1 MLEEQLNPSVV
12 NGSMSGTISPG
23 AGLAVGAAQSAVGL
37 VSQIIQNIWNKKMW
51 NEQNEYNSPVQ
62 QKQRLLDAG
71 LNPALMYGN
80 GASTGN
86 ASSAPKM
93 ELNPGSILDG
103 LQLASLASQI
113 RTNNVHNTLYS
124 AQARKTMAEANYLE
138 SSMEDRLAGVK
149 LTNEGRDIA
158 NIYKSL
164 QADNQRFVNDKQAEV
179 FAQNMS
185 NLQQT
190 ILLKIAQTAN
200 TSARTEQID
209 RFLNEQF
216 PEMVRLVSASADFA
230 EARAQMQQFLAKNQG
245 LSYFSDLIEGY
256 LGTIFQGVGT
266 FSKVPGLFG
275 GSSTPVKN
283 NYIDIDTGELLNP

>member
-1 MLEEQLNPSVV
+1 MPDELLNPSVATATLP
-12 NGSMSGTISPG
+12 GTMSAG
-23 AGLAVGAAQSAVGL
+23 AGIAAGSAQSIFGL
-37 VSQIIQNIWNKKMW
+37 ASQVIQNIWNKRMW
-51 NEQNEYNSPVQ
+51 DEQNEYNSPVQ

-86 ASSAPKM
+86 AQSAPRM

-113 RTNNVHNTLYS
+113 RTNNVHNSLYS
-124 AQARKTMAEANYLE
+124 AQARKTLAEANYLE
-138 SSMEDRLAGVK
+138 FSMEDRLAGVK
-149 LTNEGRDIA
+149 LSNEGKDIA
-158 NIYKSL
+158 NIFKSL

-216 PEMVRLVSASADFA
+216 PEMVRLVSASADLN
-230 EARAQMQQFLAKNQG
+230 EARAQMQQFLAKHQN
-245 LSYFSDLIEGY
+245 LSYFSNLIQGY
-256 LGTIFQGVGT
+256 LKTAFEGVST
-266 FSKVPGLFG
+266 LTKIPFKLG
-275 GSSTPVKN
+275 GSNSGGSPN
-283 NYIDIDTGELLNP
+283 IDFETGEIF

>member
-1 MLEEQLNPSVV
+1 MPDEILNPSVA
-12 NGSMSGTISPG
+12 SATMPGTISPG
-23 AGLAVGAAQSAVGL
+23 AGVAVGAAQSLFGL
-37 VSQIIQNIWNKKMW
+37 ASQVVQNIWNKKMW

-86 ASSAPKM
+86 AQSAPRM

-149 LTNEGRDIA
+149 LSNEGKDIA
-158 NIYKSL
+158 NIFKSL

-216 PEMVRLVSASADFA
+216 PEMVRLVSASADLA
-230 EARAQMQQFLAKNQG
+230 EARAKMQQFLAQHQS
-245 LSYFSDLIEGY
+245 LSYYSNLIEGY
-256 LGTIFQGVGT
+256 LKTAFDGITT
-266 FSKVPGLFG
+266 FTKIPFKSG
-275 GSSTPVKN
+275 GSNSGGSPN
-283 NYIDIDTGELLNP
+283 IDFETGEWFNP